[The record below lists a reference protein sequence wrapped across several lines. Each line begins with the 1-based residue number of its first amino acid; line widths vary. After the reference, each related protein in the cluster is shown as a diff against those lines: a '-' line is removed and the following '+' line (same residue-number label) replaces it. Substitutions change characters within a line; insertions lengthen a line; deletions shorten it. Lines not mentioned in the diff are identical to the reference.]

1 MCLRDIVLGSW
12 IAGWTFFRAEPAL
25 AGDAALKL
33 RAYFFTAALFEGIGA
48 PAAKNGPRNYKQN
61 RQRLHLLMIENE
73 CFNASGRNDEALK
86 RKSSSRRAGTM
97 RRFLPSTL
105 QRSNNLP

>member
-48 PAAKNGPRNYKQN
+48 PAAKNGPRN
-61 RQRLHLLMIENE
+61 
-73 CFNASGRNDEALK
+73 
-86 RKSSSRRAGTM
+86 
-97 RRFLPSTL
+97 
-105 QRSNNLP
+105 